1 MRVRIHRGTK
11 EIGGSCIE
19 LEADGE
25 RLLLDL
31 GLPLDGDPEDISVY
45 PAIDGLD
52 GQASLRA
59 LILSHG
65 HLDHWGLAH
74 LAGKELPIAL
84 GAATHRIF
92 QAAAPFLPRS
102 YVPENTLE
110 LRDRTPISFG
120 PFKVTPY
127 LVDHSAYDAYALEV
141 EASGKKLFYSG
152 DFRAHGRKAA
162 LFEKLVGSPPRDVD
176 VLLMEG
182 STLGRLDADHK
193 FPTEAEI
200 EERLIDIFR
209 AASGMPLVAASAQ
222 NIDRMVSLYRACKRT
237 GRTLVIDLYA
247 AEVLRATGNA
257 NIPQSDW
264 PNMAVYVP
272 HYQRVRIKQTERFDL
287 LEPHKANRIFAED
300 LKALAPK
307 AAFLFRPAML
317 SDLDRAEC
325 LDGAVA
331 VWSQWDGY
339 LKQEKGMQVSEALR
353 ARSIPLEHAHTSGHA
368 SIADLKRL
376 AAALAPRMLV
386 PIHTFEPHRFPEH
399 FGAIAQQK
407 NDGEWWEIAT

>member
-19 LEADGE
+19 LEAGGE

-31 GLPLDGDPEDISVY
+31 GLPLDGDPEDISVH

-52 GQASLRA
+52 GQDSLRA
-59 LILSHG
+59 LVLSHG

-74 LAGKELPIAL
+74 LAGKGLPVAL
-84 GAATHRIF
+84 GAATLRIF
-92 QAAAPFLPRS
+92 QAAAPFLPRA

-110 LRDRTPISFG
+110 LRDRTPMSFG
-120 PFKVTPY
+120 HFKVTPY

-141 EASGKKLFYSG
+141 EADGKKLFYSG

-162 LFEKLVGSPPRDVD
+162 LFEKLVANPPRNVD

-193 FPTEAEI
+193 FPAEAEI
-200 EERLIDIFR
+200 EAQFIDIFR
-209 AASGMPLVAASAQ
+209 ATPGMALVAASAQ

-237 GRTLVIDLYA
+237 DRTLVIDLYA

-264 PNMAVYVP
+264 PNIAVYVP

-287 LEPHKANRIFAED
+287 LEPHKTNRIFAED

-325 LDGAVA
+325 LEGAVA
-331 VWSQWDGY
+331 IWSQWDGY
-339 LKQEKGMQVSEALR
+339 LKQEKGMQVSEALNAHGIR
-353 ARSIPLEHAHTSGHA
+353 LEHAHTSGHA

-386 PIHTFEPHRFPEH
+386 PIHTFEPHRFPDH
-399 FGAIAQQK
+399 FGTIAQQK
-407 NDGEWWEIAT
+407 NDGEWWEIAA